1 MSDPIALT
9 KNDPPDELPGEPSRD
24 GASTDGATTD
34 RTRTAIRRRP
44 AVGTL
49 RKRARAAVARSAA
62 GDRGLAMLIGL
73 LLLAAG
79 SLVALL
85 SLRVFGVA
93 RAGRPLL
100 DPMIVDVLR
109 AEPLISRAAA
119 IGIGVL
125 LVLLGITWTA
135 RSVRPERRPDL
146 LVDGGRPETTIVVSA
161 TATAGAVADQAAAL
175 PGVSRAKAKLL
186 GSPTAPAL
194 RLTLWLTED
203 ADVRDLLGRIDD
215 TVLASARRSLD
226 LPALPVA
233 VRLELDAPATPPRVA

>member
-9 KNDPPDELPGEPSRD
+9 KSDPPNIPPTPGTAGHEPAPGGRP
-24 GASTDGATTD
+24 
-34 RTRTAIRRRP
+34 RP
-44 AVGTL
+44 APATL

-62 GDRGLAMLIGL
+62 GDRGLAMLFGL

-79 SLVALL
+79 TLVTLL
-85 SLRVFGVA
+85 SLQVFGIA

-100 DPMIVDVLR
+100 DPMIVDGLR
-109 AEPLISRAAA
+109 AEPLISRGVA
-119 IGIGVL
+119 IGVGVL
-125 LVLLGITWTA
+125 LVLLGVTWTA

-161 TATAGAVADQAAAL
+161 TATADAVADQASAL
-175 PGVSRAKAKLL
+175 PGVSRARAKLV
-186 GSPTAPAL
+186 GSPGAPAL

-215 TVLASARRSLD
+215 TVLAAARRSLE
-226 LPALPVA
+226 LAALPVA